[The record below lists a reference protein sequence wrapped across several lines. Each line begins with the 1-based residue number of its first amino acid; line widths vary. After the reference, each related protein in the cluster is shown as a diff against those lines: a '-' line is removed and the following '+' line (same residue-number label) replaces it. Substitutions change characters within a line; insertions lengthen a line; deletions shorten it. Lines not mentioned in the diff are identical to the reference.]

1 MAGHR
6 TYHVNMIKSK
16 WEIIWTKSDLDLDS
30 ITPPKRVTAPS
41 WGPPPPCKQAA
52 LIIDVSLVPL
62 FCLLA
67 FSLDKCCKK
76 RELIE
81 SGHTFGFSAVS
92 TLFNS
97 LRFWFVS
104 EQGDPCQPLQNIS
117 KRVNFV
123 SGTCRMSSYS
133 LKYGLFVAFLLVTY
147 LVMCHCQLPYPSKL
161 NACH

>member
-1 MAGHR
+1 MR
-6 TYHVNMIKSK
+6 LKFFV
-16 WEIIWTKSDLDLDS
+16 
-30 ITPPKRVTAPS
+30 S
-41 WGPPPPCKQAA
+41 WGSQLGACGFYGYRLKFWLFYGYRLFFFQLRLTKKFKINFFCFKEVNITKPVFFVSSKQ
-52 LIIDVSLVPL
+52 ITVSGYNEVI
-62 FCLLA
+62 LLK
-67 FSLDKCCKK
+67 S
-76 RELIE
+76 
-81 SGHTFGFSAVS
+81 FSAVS

-123 SGTCRMSSYS
+123 SGTCRMSSSS

-147 LVMCHCQLPYPSKL
+147 LVMFHCQLPYPSKL